1 MNKDIIITG
10 SKINSQKKF
19 NFSTFSQSI
28 MKSKAHYLLAPILL
42 GLVTTSCDKKDLDE
56 VTPSSS
62 SNFETSASSNATAT
76 GILLEE
82 LFEGSDP
89 LNQSLIM
96 DRAQGTSYAR
106 TYSTEHALSGSKSAR
121 FELRDTD
128 AEFGGGTRTDFAMKP
143 ATGKDRWYSFAA

>member
-1 MNKDIIITG
+1 MHPGLAN
-10 SKINSQKKF
+10 
-19 NFSTFSQSI
+19 TFRI
-28 MKSKAHYLLAPILL
+28 VVILLMAYLLNHCL
-42 GLVTTSCDKKDLDE
+42 
-56 VTPSSS
+56 SSPKVS
-62 SNFETSASSNATAT
+62 SLNGEKRN

-82 LFEGSDP
+82 QFESKDP
-89 LNQSLIM
+89 LNLYLVM